1 MSGVARPA
9 ICLNMIVRNEAH
21 IVREVLDAVAPY
33 ITSWVIVDTGSQD
46 GTQELIR
53 DHMASLG
60 IPGELHERPWRDF
73 GHNRSEA
80 LTLAKGHGDYIW
92 VMDADDTVVGTP
104 DFTGLSA
111 DAYLMHIRSA
121 GYLTYWRRQLFRDGM
136 RWHYVGVI
144 HEYAHCKDPYVEQRL
159 DGEYYIESRRLGGRN
174 LDPQKNERDADL
186 LLAEVER
193 NPDDARSV
201 LHLAQ
206 TYADLGD
213 FANAR
218 RWAARRAEM
227 GGWDEE
233 LYHSSGL
240 VAESMLQLGEP
251 WPQVQDAYLSAWEF
265 RPTRAEPLYA
275 IASAYRADHR
285 YRLGHLFARLAA
297 ELPFPE
303 EDLLFVRA
311 DIYNWR
317 ALDEQAICAAGL
329 GKHEEAFTLCRRL
342 LARRDIPDEDRKRIA
357 ANRDTVAATMIDA
370 ATPYPDMLAGSLV
383 TGPDRAATQQTR
395 PAICLNMIVRNEAH
409 IVREVLDAVAP
420 YITSWVIVDTG
431 SQDGTRE
438 LIRGHM
444 ASLGIPGEL
453 HERPWRDF
461 GHNRSEALTLA
472 KGRGDYIWVMDAD
485 DTVVGTPDFTGLSAD
500 AYLMRICDS
509 DTFCTYWRRQL
520 FRDGMRWHYV
530 GVIHEYAHCK
540 DPYGEQRLDGEYYIE
555 SRRLGGRN
563 LDPQKYERDAD
574 LLLAEVERNPDDARS
589 VFLLAQSYFNQ
600 GDFANARRWD
610 VRRAEMGGWDE
621 ELYYSICRLAD
632 SMLQLGEPWPQVQDA
647 YLSAWEFRPTRAE
660 PLYAIASAYRAAHR
674 YRLGHLFAR
683 LAAELPFPEEDLLF
697 VRADIYNWRAL
708 DEQAVCAAGLGK
720 HEEAFTLC
728 RRLLARRGIPDED
741 RKRIAANR
749 DTVAATMIDAA
760 TPYPDMLA
768 GSLVTG
774 PPDCE
779 VTVSLIAGSDRAA
792 TEQTLNSF
800 LRCCTDVS
808 RVGRFLVLD
817 AGLSAPD
824 REALLK
830 RYRFLEFGP
839 CTRGDAPG
847 AQLADLRSQIQG
859 RFWLD
864 LGQGWR
870 FFAPDTLISR
880 MTAIL
885 DAEPEVFQVGINVDD
900 AQELT
905 GACAPEDAVH
915 RIADAG
921 RYVPAAEVA
930 RGPAMFETARLDRA
944 GGIDVTDH
952 DPITELG
959 RRAAAAGLH
968 PASLDEVLCI
978 AKLTS
983 EESATA
989 RTDSDSWDL
998 ASSVGATATMAA
1010 AARALATQLRF
1021 IDDPFA
1027 APLVR
1032 AVGLDFAT
1040 RLVDGDIPNVDP
1052 QHTAQG
1058 MAVRTRFF
1066 DHFFLDAGRA
1076 GIRQAVILASG
1087 LDARVYRLP
1096 WPHGTVVYEV
1106 DVPEVIEFK
1115 TTTLAGLGAEPK
1127 AALRIVAV
1135 DLRGDWPRAL
1145 REAGFATDRPAAWIA
1160 EGVLVYLPPDAQDA
1174 LFDHITA
1181 LSAPGSRLATEFLPD
1196 PNVLLDQRSMELHE
1210 RLRAAGFG
1218 LDFKELVFDGK
1229 RSNVVDY
1236 LAGHR
1241 WSVVSSRTVE
1251 QLLAEHGFTYP
1262 DDQSAR
1268 PYADQRFVSAV
1279 LSA

>member
-1 MSGVARPA
+1 MSSVARPA

-33 ITSWVIVDTGSQD
+33 ITSWVIVDTGSED

-53 DHMASLG
+53 GHMAGLG

-80 LTLAKGHGDYIW
+80 LALAKGHGEYIW

-111 DAYLMHIRSA
+111 D
-121 GYLTYWRRQLFRDGM
+121 T
-136 RWHYVGVI
+136 
-144 HEYAHCKDPYVEQRL
+144 
-159 DGEYYIESRRLGGRN
+159 
-174 LDPQKNERDADL
+174 
-186 LLAEVER
+186 
-193 NPDDARSV
+193 
-201 LHLAQ
+201 
-206 TYADLGD
+206 
-213 FANAR
+213 
-218 RWAARRAEM
+218 
-227 GGWDEE
+227 
-233 LYHSSGL
+233 
-240 VAESMLQLGEP
+240 
-251 WPQVQDAYLSAWEF
+251 
-265 RPTRAEPLYA
+265 
-275 IASAYRADHR
+275 
-285 YRLGHLFARLAA
+285 
-297 ELPFPE
+297 
-303 EDLLFVRA
+303 
-311 DIYNWR
+311 
-317 ALDEQAICAAGL
+317 
-329 GKHEEAFTLCRRL
+329 
-342 LARRDIPDEDRKRIA
+342 
-357 ANRDTVAATMIDA
+357 
-370 ATPYPDMLAGSLV
+370 
-383 TGPDRAATQQTR
+383 
-395 PAICLNMIVRNEAH
+395 
-409 IVREVLDAVAP
+409 
-420 YITSWVIVDTG
+420 
-431 SQDGTRE
+431 
-438 LIRGHM
+438 
-444 ASLGIPGEL
+444 
-453 HERPWRDF
+453 
-461 GHNRSEALTLA
+461 
-472 KGRGDYIWVMDAD
+472 
-485 DTVVGTPDFTGLSAD
+485 
-500 AYLMRICDS
+500 YLMRICDS

-540 DPYGEQRLDGEYYIE
+540 DPYVEQRLEGEYYIE

-574 LLLAEVERNPDDARS
+574 LLFAEVERNPDDARS

-600 GDFANARRWD
+600 GDYANARSWD
-610 VRRAEMGGWDE
+610 ARRAEMGGWDE
-621 ELYYSICRLAD
+621 EVYYSICRVAE
-632 SMLQLGEPWPQVQDA
+632 SMFQLGEPWPNVQDA

-660 PLYAIASAYRAAHR
+660 PLYAIASAYRADHR
-674 YRLGHLFAR
+674 YQLGHLFASR
-683 LAAELPFPEEDLLF
+683 AAELPFPEEDLLF

-708 DEQAVCAAGLGK
+708 DERAICAAGLGK

-749 DTVAATMIDAA
+749 DTVAPTMIDAA
-760 TPYPDMLA
+760 TPHPDMLA

-779 VTVSLIAGSDRAA
+779 VTVSLIAGPDRAA

-800 LRCCTDVS
+800 LRSCIDVS
-808 RVGRFLVLD
+808 RVGRVLVLD
-817 AGLSAPD
+817 AGLSAQD
-824 REALLK
+824 RATLLQ
-830 RYRFLEFGP
+830 RYRFIEFSHCPSVAG
-839 CTRGDAPG
+839 PG
-847 AQLADLRSQIQG
+847 AQLAHIRAQIGG
-859 RFWLD
+859 RFWLH

-870 FFAPDTLISR
+870 FFAPESFISR
-880 MTAIL
+880 LTAVL
-885 DAEPEVFQVGINVDD
+885 DAEPTVFQVAINFGD
-900 AQELT
+900 AQHLT
-905 GACAPEDAVH
+905 GACAGEDEV
-915 RIADAG
+915 RRGADAG
-921 RYVPAAEVA
+921 RYLPTDVMA
-930 RGPAMFETARLDRA
+930 RGPAMFDTARLDHA
-944 GGIDVTDH
+944 GGIDSTDP
-952 DPITELG
+952 DPIAGLG

-968 PASLDEVLCI
+968 TASLDEVLCI

-983 EESATA
+983 EASATA
-989 RTDSDSWDL
+989 RTDSDSWNL

-1010 AARALATQLRF
+1010 ASRALATQLRF

-1032 AVGLDFAT
+1032 AVGLDFVT
-1040 RLVDGDIPNVDP
+1040 RLVDGDIPNLDH
-1052 QHTAQG
+1052 QQTAQG
-1058 MAVRTRFF
+1058 MAVRTGFF
-1066 DHFFLDAGRA
+1066 DHFFLDAARA

-1115 TTTLAGLGAEPK
+1115 TTTLAGLGAQPK

-1135 DLRGDWPRAL
+1135 DLRGDWPQAL

-1160 EGVLVYLPPDAQDA
+1160 EGLLVYLPPDAQDA

-1196 PNVLLDQRSMELHE
+1196 PNVLLDQRSMELQE

-1218 LDFKELVFDGK
+1218 IDFKELVFHGK

-1236 LAGHR
+1236 LAGHG

-1262 DDQSAR
+1262 NDQSAR
-1268 PYADQRFVSAV
+1268 AFADQRFVSAV